1 MGTMKAFWW
10 FEEGKIA
17 GMARPG
23 FNHSRW
29 FEMPYDEAIVMG
41 WLGQHSSGS
50 VPMESFREHL
60 KIYAPRAAFFYKLN
74 EEQQQR
80 FFHDFNNVDAFQAI
94 FDRVAARTRFVS
106 RGFVAND
113 HLHFETHEE
122 QLKFEIESLKQQ
134 GIQRIVSLT
143 EDHHAKDSLN
153 KSFDLHHISIVD
165 MEAPTVDQAR
175 ELKAIIEDAEKKQE
189 KIAVHCLAGIGRTS
203 TTLMAAQM
211 LRGQKLQSL
220 LDQVAKQ
227 NPAYVFVGSQAAFLK
242 NLAASLEGV
251 V

>member
-1 MGTMKAFWW
+1 MKAFWW
-10 FEEGKIA
+10 FEENKIA

-23 FNHSRW
+23 FNHCRW

-41 WLGQHSSGS
+41 WLGQYSTGS
-50 VPMESFREHL
+50 IPMESFREHL
-60 KIYAPRAAFFYKLN
+60 EIYAPRAAFFYKLS
-74 EEQQQR
+74 EAQQQR
-80 FFHDFNNVDAFQAI
+80 LFEDFNNVETFKAV

-106 RGFVAND
+106 KGFVADD
-113 HLHFETHEE
+113 HLHFEVHEE
-122 QLKFEIESLKQQ
+122 QLKSEIEHLKQQ

-143 EDHHAKDSLN
+143 EDHHATDSLS

-165 MEAPTVDQAR
+165 MEAPTVDQAH

-203 TTLMAAQM
+203 TTLMAAEM
-211 LRGQKLQSL
+211 LRGRKLQSL

-227 NPAYVFVGSQAAFLK
+227 NPSYVFVGSQAQFLK
-242 NLAASLEGV
+242 TLAASLEGAPCD
-251 V
+251 